1 MTQAPPL
8 LEAVKVRHRR
18 FNVDQIYAML
28 AAGVLTEDDRVEL
41 IEGELLDMNPI
52 GSRHS
57 ACVNRLVRLFDRQL
71 QDKIVV
77 SIQNPIR
84 LDSENE
90 PQPDVTVLHPRDDFY
105 ESAHPNP
112 ADVYLIVEVA
122 DTTLRF
128 DRQVKSR
135 LYARFGIPEYWVAD
149 VEARTL
155 EIFRKPAADGYGQF
169 VKMEKPDEE
178 ISPMEFVEL
187 KIRLKDIVG

>member
-18 FNVDQIYAML
+18 FTVDQMYAML

-57 ACVNRLVRLFDRQL
+57 ACVNRLIRIFDRHL
-71 QDKIVV
+71 QDRIVI
-77 SIQNPIR
+77 SIQNPVR
-84 LDSENE
+84 LDIANE
-90 PQPDVTVLHPRDDFY
+90 PQPDVSVLRPREDFY
-105 ESAHPNP
+105 AAKHPGP
-112 ADVYLIVEVA
+112 DDVFLIIEVS
-122 DTTLRF
+122 DTTLKF

-155 EIFRKPAADGYGQF
+155 EVYRKPAAEGYGQT
-169 VKMEKPDEE
+169 VKLEKPDDEV
-178 ISPMEFVEL
+178 SPAAFDDL